1 MPDQYS
7 QQWFFDIQRELPYD
21 ILMTLDYTGNG
32 ARRLVLGLDYN
43 VPYGP
48 AAATVASRRTFPYYT
63 GVTRQMPMG
72 NSSYNAFIWKAEK
85 RFSKGL
91 SFLSAFTWAHTID
104 DLTEISNNTGGDN
117 PVVPWNIR
125 LNRGN
130 SYTDIRRQWAF
141 SAAWELPFGKGKSL
155 LNRGGALN
163 TILGG
168 WQLASLVTMRSGIPF
183 TVVTS
188 GGLTNAGGADR
199 PNRIGNGTL
208 PSGQQTIDHWFDTT
222 AFSVQPQYT
231 YGNSGRNILFGPV
244 LHNLDLSLSKT
255 LSITEGKRLQFRVE
269 SFNFTNTPAFG
280 QPGATLNGLGVG
292 QITTTASDPRRIQFG
307 LKFVM

>member
-1 MPDQYS
+1 
-7 QQWFFDIQRELPYD
+7 
-21 ILMTLDYTGNG
+21 
-32 ARRLVLGLDYN
+32 
-43 VPYGP
+43 
-48 AAATVASRRTFPYYT
+48 
-63 GVTRQMPMG
+63 
-72 NSSYNAFIWKAEK
+72 
-85 RFSKGL
+85 
-91 SFLSAFTWAHTID
+91 
-104 DLTEISNNTGGDN
+104 
-117 PVVPWNIR
+117 
-125 LNRGN
+125 
-130 SYTDIRRQWAF
+130 
-141 SAAWELPFGKGKSL
+141 
-155 LNRGGALN
+155 
-163 TILGG
+163 
-168 WQLASLVTMRSGIPF
+168 MRSGIPF

-222 AFSVQPQYT
+222 AFTVQPQYT

-255 LSITEGKRLQFRVE
+255 FPITESKRLQFRAE

-307 LKFVM
+307 LKFMM